1 MKISVLTIF
10 PEMYSP
16 LKESLVGKALEK
28 GLVRVDIVNI
38 RDYSANKH
46 KKTDDYPFGGGAGMV
61 MTPQPIHDAINAV
74 DPERKALRIYMS
86 PKGKTLD
93 QETVVR
99 LASADELLLLNGAYE
114 GVDQRVI
121 DLDIDEELSI
131 GDYVLTSGDLASM
144 VVIDALMRYIPGV
157 LGSEESTSEESF
169 SEPLLEYPQY
179 TRPQNF
185 MGLEVP
191 EVLISG
197 HHAQIAA
204 WRLKE
209 SIKLTEQRRPDL
221 IEKYNR
227 INETK
232 EINKNNKNKEE
243 IKNE

>member
-232 EINKNNKNKEE
+232 EINKNNKNKQ
-243 IKNE
+243 K

>member
-74 DPERKALRIYMS
+74 DPERRALRIYMS

-209 SIKLTEQRRPDL
+209 SIKLTKQRRPDL

-232 EINKNNKNKEE
+232 EINKNNKNKE
-243 IKNE
+243 K

>member
-28 GLVRVDIVNI
+28 GLVQVDIVNI

-232 EINKNNKNKEE
+232 EINKNNKNKQ
-243 IKNE
+243 K

>member
-74 DPERKALRIYMS
+74 DPERRALRIYMS

-232 EINKNNKNKEE
+232 EINKNSKNNKK
-243 IKNE
+243 

>member
-99 LASADELLLLNGAYE
+99 LASADQLLLLNGAYE

-209 SIKLTEQRRPDL
+209 SIKLTEKRRPDL
-221 IEKYNR
+221 IEKYNQ

-232 EINKNNKNKEE
+232 EINKNKE
-243 IKNE
+243 K

>member
-74 DPERKALRIYMS
+74 DPERRALRIYMS

-131 GDYVLTSGDLASM
+131 GDYVLTSGDLASI

-232 EINKNNKNKEE
+232 EINKNNKNKE
-243 IKNE
+243 K

>member
-74 DPERKALRIYMS
+74 DPERRALRIYMS

-232 EINKNNKNKEE
+232 EINKNKE
-243 IKNE
+243 K

>member
-99 LASADELLLLNGAYE
+99 LAFADELLLLNGAYE

-232 EINKNNKNKEE
+232 EINKNSKNNKNKE
-243 IKNE
+243 K

>member
-227 INETK
+227 INKTK
-232 EINKNNKNKEE
+232 AINKNKE
-243 IKNE
+243 K

>member
-28 GLVRVDIVNI
+28 GLVRVAIVNI

-99 LASADELLLLNGAYE
+99 LASVDELLLLNGAYE

-197 HHAQIAA
+197 HHAQIAE

-227 INETK
+227 INKTK
-232 EINKNNKNKEE
+232 KINKNNKNKE
-243 IKNE
+243 K

>member
-74 DPERKALRIYMS
+74 DPERRALRIYMS

>member
-232 EINKNNKNKEE
+232 EINKNKE
-243 IKNE
+243 K

>member
-232 EINKNNKNKEE
+232 EMNKNNKNKE
-243 IKNE
+243 K

>member
-74 DPERKALRIYMS
+74 DPERRALRIYMS

-227 INETK
+227 INNTK
-232 EINKNNKNKEE
+232 EINKNSKNNKNKE
-243 IKNE
+243 K